1 LKGGR
6 PKLYHS
12 FVKLLSLLALCSCLV
27 VSGCAGPKLTEA
39 ELSDPGIKARVEE
52 RLKADRTLDLRYV
65 TLAVHNAYV
74 TISGTVPSWENKRDI
89 ERTARRVKG
98 VDQVMCNLI
107 ITE

>member
-1 LKGGR
+1 M
-6 PKLYHS
+6 
-12 FVKLLSLLALCSCLV
+12 KLLSLLALCAALAV
-27 VSGCAGPKLTEA
+27 TGCAGTKLSEA

-52 RLKADRTLDLRYV
+52 RLKADRTLDLRYL
-65 TLAVHNAYV
+65 TLSVHDAVV

-89 ERTARRVKG
+89 EMTARRVKG